1 MSYEKIYPEIYN
13 WFRKHLKVYKIFFAT
28 YHFLPVLTVLLY
40 IDLIALSVNYWDLK
54 TILKIILVPAV
65 TFLAVTLLRKV
76 IDTPRPYTKY
86 NITPLIQKEK
96 KGESMPSRHTAS
108 ITIIAFAWL
117 YVSVPFGIVMLL
129 LSLLM
134 GVLRVLGGVHFI
146 KDVCAAYLIA
156 AFAGILGFFII

>member
-1 MSYEKIYPEIYN
+1 MSYEKIYPKIYS
-13 WFRKHLKVYKIFFAT
+13 WFQKHLKVYKVFFVL

-40 IDLIALSVNYWDLK
+40 IDLIVLAVRYWDLEM
-54 TILKIILVPAV
+54 ILKIILVPAV
-65 TFLAVTLLRKV
+65 TFLAVTLLRKF
-76 IDTPRPYTKY
+76 IDTKRPYTKY
-86 NITPLIQKEK
+86 DITPLIQKEK

-134 GVLRVLGGVHFI
+134 GALRVLGGVHFV
-146 KDVCAAYLIA
+146 KDICAAYLIA
-156 AFAGILGFFII
+156 AFAGIIGFFII

>member
-1 MSYEKIYPEIYN
+1 
-13 WFRKHLKVYKIFFAT
+13 
-28 YHFLPVLTVLLY
+28 
-40 IDLIALSVNYWDLK
+40 
-54 TILKIILVPAV
+54 V

-76 IDTPRPYTKY
+76 IDMPRPYTKY
-86 NITPLIQKEK
+86 DITPLIQKEK

-117 YVSVPFGIVMLL
+117 YVSVPFGIVMFIF
-129 LSLLM
+129 SLLM
-134 GVLRVLGGVHFI
+134 GILRVLGGVHFV